1 MTRFR
6 AKNNVIREYVTLL
19 KVNQIAGIT
28 SDFKM
33 DIVKM
38 KTDHL
43 EIQNVVRPAFILNDL
58 SRATVES
65 NIFPSMAK
73 VRIRKPR
80 PQF

>member
-1 MTRFR
+1 
-6 AKNNVIREYVTLL
+6 
-19 KVNQIAGIT
+19 
-28 SDFKM
+28 M

-58 SRATVES
+58 SRATES
-65 NIFPSMAK
+65 NKFPSMTK

-80 PQF
+80 RQV

>member
-43 EIQNVVRPAFILNDL
+43 EIQMLFVPLL
-58 SRATVES
+58 Y
-65 NIFPSMAK
+65 
-73 VRIRKPR
+73 
-80 PQF
+80 